1 MATKA
6 NRCNKNVSITSSVLQ
21 QYPNNSIFK
30 MITDLN
36 PLMCIVLKNVCTLC
50 VLFSVY
56 SHSKLNYANANS
68 LISIGNA
75 V

>member
-36 PLMCIVLKNVCTLC
+36 PLMCIVLKNVCTVC
-50 VLFSVY
+50 VLSVFT
-56 SHSKLNYANANS
+56 LTPNS
-68 LISIGNA
+68 TTLMQI